1 MASWFLNKEAYV
13 NCSVGEVMKLRQRWA
28 IANRDDARVLN
39 MGWEEDG
46 EWYNGKVTNI
56 VPNKFKVLVFTCT
69 FQTPDQDKL
78 DLNYAETK
86 QMLKAFLDLK
96 AYRKKKQE
104 DDAAAKGTRAYNEP
118 NTGYR
123 IQRK

>member
-1 MASWFLNKEAYV
+1 MLPSTLYEGTNVASWFLNKEAYV
-13 NCSVGEVMKLRQRWA
+13 NCSVGEVVKLRQRWA

-46 EWYNGKVTNI
+46 EWFNGKVTKI
-56 VPNKFKVLVFTCT
+56 VPNKFKVLVYTCT

-86 QMLKAFLDLK
+86 KCSK
-96 AYRKKKQE
+96 
-104 DDAAAKGTRAYNEP
+104 P
-118 NTGYR
+118 SW
-123 IQRK
+123 I